1 MDKTKKKPAVKERE
15 LREAPR
21 LRVSFKILC
30 ETEGRPPLGGLAWNL
45 SAKGVSMYSSRI
57 AVRGQKVTL
66 SFPDI
71 PHSPRLKAMVVWFEP
86 GHVDLFLVGF
96 HFVNPSEADTK
107 FIERVMSPDFYLEN
121 QKDFIR

>member
-1 MDKTKKKPAVKERE
+1 MEKIKKKTATKEGE

-30 ETEGRPPLGGLAWNL
+30 ETEDRPPLGGLAWHL
-45 SAKGVSMYSSRI
+45 STKGVSMYSSRI

-71 PHSPRLKAMVVWFEP
+71 PHSPRLKAVVVWYEA

-96 HFVNPSEADTK
+96 HFVNLSAPDTK